1 MPQLTEKGRLQ
12 YGIEFGGKWH
22 YDFEVRVPTVK
33 DNIEAVEYLTAI
45 KLLSGI
51 RVSFAMMVSSIV
63 SLGDI
68 PKDKIT
74 FELLS
79 EGLADT
85 DFDAIDQALHRV
97 KKKREELQPDLK
109 AIMQDDSS
117 LDDTV

>member
-1 MPQLTEKGRLQ
+1 MSQLTEKGRLQ

-22 YDFEVRVPTVK
+22 YDFEVRVPTVR
-33 DNIEAVEYLTAI
+33 DNIEAVEAYGGT
-45 KLLSGI
+45 SGI

-63 SLGDI
+63 ALGDI

-79 EGLADT
+79 DGLADA
-85 DFDAIDQALHRV
+85 DFDAIDQALLRV

-109 AIMQDDSS
+109 AMLQDDSS
-117 LDDTV
+117 LDATA

>member
-33 DNIEAVEYLTAI
+33 DNIDAVEYVNNLGVS
-45 KLLSGI
+45 SGI
-51 RVSFAMMVSSIV
+51 RVSFAMLVSSIV

-79 EGLADT
+79 DGLAAD
-85 DFDAIDQALHRV
+85 DFDAIDQAIFRI
-97 KKKREELQPDLK
+97 KKKRELLQPDLK
-109 AIMQDDSS
+109 AITQDDSS